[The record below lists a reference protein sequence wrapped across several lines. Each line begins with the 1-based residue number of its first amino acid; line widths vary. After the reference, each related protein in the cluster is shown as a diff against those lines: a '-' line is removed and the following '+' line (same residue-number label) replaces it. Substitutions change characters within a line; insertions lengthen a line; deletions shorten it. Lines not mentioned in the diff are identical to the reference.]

1 MAVTPSMVA
10 TDLALVMAN
19 GTSGS
24 GQPLVITRS
33 FKKVKPDAANADI
46 YAVAQSLLDLQTKT
60 NVAIQRR
67 DIVELV
73 DLP

>member
-10 TDLALVMAN
+10 VDLALVMDN
-19 GTSGS
+19 GTGGS
-24 GQPLVITRS
+24 GQPLFITRT
-33 FKKVKPDAANADI
+33 FKKVTTDAANADI
-46 YAVAQSLLDLQTKT
+46 YAVAQSLLGLQTKT

>member
-10 TDLALVMAN
+10 VDLALVMDN
-19 GTSGS
+19 SNSGP
-24 GQPLVITRS
+24 GQPVFITRTY
-33 FKKVKPDAANADI
+33 KKVKTDAANADI
-46 YAVAQSLLDLQTKT
+46 YAVAQALLGLQTET
-60 NVAIQRR
+60 NIAIQRR

>member
-10 TDLALVMAN
+10 VDLALVMAN

-24 GQPLVITRS
+24 GQSLFVIRT
-33 FKKVKPDAANADI
+33 FKKVKPDAVNDDI
-46 YAVAQSLLDLQTKT
+46 YAVAEALLGLQTKN

-73 DLP
+73 NM